1 MWELLKLSDVCTIIN
16 GGTPDSKK
24 KIYWD
29 GEIQWLTPKD
39 MGKVKSRFISKT
51 QRQITSQGLASSSA
65 KLIPENSLILSCR
78 APIGYLVINKVPMAF
93 NQGCKGLIP
102 NNKITIKFLYYF
114 LLLSKDLLNEL
125 GTGTTFRE
133 ISSKKLANIPISVPP
148 VAHQERIVV
157 KLDSIFAEINKIVD
171 LTKEKIIKENDVKLS
186 ILNSIFSNIESKK
199 TVGEIATVIAGQ
211 SPESKYY
218 NKDAK
223 GIPFYQGKKEFGD
236 YELKKPIFWT
246 TRTTKEAL
254 KGDVLLSVRAPVGE
268 TNICNDKI
276 CIGRGLAAIRANND
290 ISSEFVFYF
299 LNSIKN
305 QIVGNIGAVFNSIN
319 KKQIEDIIIP
329 VPSINKQ
336 NEIISK
342 INILLSHIK
351 EINLYTKQKL
361 DYLSALKSSILKQEI
376 ENKAV

>member
-157 KLDSIFAEINKIVD
+157 KLDTIFAEINKIVD